1 MGPLQG
7 LGSGWGKP
15 GVGPRDARGA
25 VVGSAHQAGG
35 TGQCSGHVGR
45 TLESRAQG
53 RGSGVPIGAGWEA
66 QAVPTAA
73 LESPAWL
80 CQPPGSNRVKWRP

>member
-1 MGPLQG
+1 MWGPGMPGEQWWAVPIRQG
-7 LGSGWGKP
+7 ALGS
-15 GVGPRDARGA
+15 A
-25 VVGSAHQAGG
+25 QG
-35 TGQCSGHVGR
+35 TWAEVSVGR
-45 TLESRAQG
+45 TLGSRAQG

>member
-7 LGSGWGKP
+7 LGQDWASLVWGP
-15 GVGPRDARGA
+15 GMPREQCWAVPMSADGLRSAWAGPREQ
-25 VVGSAHQAGG
+25 GS
-35 TGQCSGHVGR
+35 
-45 TLESRAQG
+45 G
-53 RGSGVPIGAGWEA
+53 RGSGVPIRAGWEA

-80 CQPPGSNRVKWRP
+80 CQPPGSDRVKWRL